1 MRFLLHFIPSGA
13 LLVLFISSCSTVL
26 TDAPF
31 VEFPTE
37 ATWKSGHDKVGNYE
51 EYKLEDTRVRFYS
64 AATPPD
70 LKSWDGFGTD
80 GGYPRE
86 ILSGVS
92 IKSKLG
98 DYELPASFVNDL
110 GDPNIRPHSNYDY
123 VRMNQEAAVLRIF
136 MSNSDGAGSYR
147 VFFVIDLP
155 RGRAKRFISGY
166 DEPEFSLSHDWTPMN
181 RKEGEHDA
189 PSNGG

>member
-1 MRFLLHFIPSGA
+1 MRPLLHFVLSGA

-26 TDAPF
+26 TDAPNF
-31 VEFPTE
+31 EFPTE
-37 ATWKSGHDKVGNYE
+37 ATWESGHDKVGKYE
-51 EYKLEDTRVRFYS
+51 EYTLKDTRVRFYS
-64 AATPPD
+64 VATPSD

-98 DYELPASFVNDL
+98 DYELPASLVTDL
-110 GDPNIRPHSNYDY
+110 GNPNIRPHSKYNY
-123 VRMNQEAAVLRIF
+123 VRINQEAAVLRIL

-147 VFFVIDLP
+147 AFFVIDLP

-166 DEPEFSLSHDWTPMN
+166 DEPEFSLSHDWAPMN
-181 RKEGEHDA
+181 RKSE
-189 PSNGG
+189 PQR